1 MGCYSWHVPSYW
13 EQQSSGSARHKGIVG
28 VNTTICCAPASL
40 WSVLPEYLL
49 FCASA
54 ATEISSHLPMER
66 TCPLIS
72 TGDDNS
78 LACWQPMCV
87 CVCQLW
93 CCWRAFVPHTHGS
106 YWSPTAFSAFPLT
119 LPPLCRIMPS
129 HNNQSWPGWMSF
141 LKLWMIMFQSFVHQ
155 RGTRLQMKLLTW
167 RMICRSWHHPESG
180 CSSNLLWHLATYYTG
195 TKVLETPAGFTF
207 MGEESA
213 LSCEIVVFHIS
224 VS

>member
-1 MGCYSWHVPSYW
+1 LGCYSWHVPSYW

-87 CVCQLW
+87 CVSCGAAGEPL
-93 CCWRAFVPHTHGS
+93 FHTHMAVIGHQLHSPLSPWLSLYCAESCHHIIIRVDLAECLFSSSEWLCFRVLCISAVRGS
-106 YWSPTAFSAFPLT
+106 KWSAWHGRWYAGVDTILKVAAVQIYWDTWPLIIQVPKFWKHPLVSP
-119 LPPLCRIMPS
+119 
-129 HNNQSWPGWMSF
+129 SWEKSQ
-141 LKLWMIMFQSFVHQ
+141 L
-155 RGTRLQMKLLTW
+155 
-167 RMICRSWHHPESG
+167 
-180 CSSNLLWHLATYYTG
+180 
-195 TKVLETPAGFTF
+195 
-207 MGEESA
+207 
-213 LSCEIVVFHIS
+213 
-224 VS
+224 